1 MARLKSEAWKAGEE
15 DMRAKVMVVS
25 NNPSA
30 LLADGD
36 RFIDGDLL
44 QVMRTARD
52 LVHQGHLLISHPLAG
67 SVKPNETPFKS
78 IVLSRASKGRV
89 DFDSLSVMEG
99 SMRTAVRMLQERSLP
114 TYSDHI
120 LQDFQLIDRQL
131 LDNALASL
139 PGYL

>member
-1 MARLKSEAWKAGEE
+1 MRTKAI
-15 DMRAKVMVVS
+15 VVS

-30 LLADGD
+30 SLVEGD

-99 SMRTAVRMLQERSLP
+99 SLRTAIRMLQEKSLP
-114 TYSDHI
+114 LYPDRI
-120 LQDFQLIDRQL
+120 LQDFQLIDREL
-131 LDNALASL
+131 LDYALASI
-139 PGYL
+139 PEYL

>member
-1 MARLKSEAWKAGEE
+1 MRTKAI
-15 DMRAKVMVVS
+15 VVT

-30 LLADGD
+30 SLVDGD

-78 IVLSRASKGRV
+78 IVLSRASEGRV

-99 SMRTAVRMLQERSLP
+99 SLRTAIRMLQEKPLHLYPDR
-114 TYSDHI
+114 I
-120 LQDFQLIDRQL
+120 LQDFQLIDREL
-131 LDNALASL
+131 LDHALASI
-139 PGYL
+139 PPYL